1 MKTSFTHRK
10 VALSLLALL
19 GAASFDALAAARGVV
34 YCAGYAGSTQAGG
47 IDTTN
52 QFGVVAVSV
61 MNPNGVNAVDIDR
74 VRVRN
79 AAGAAVETIADDLL
93 ALIPKFG
100 STMLAPVQASALAAT
115 PGPVT
120 IQINWSQSG
129 SSRTEP
135 VFKSLQSLYSAAGAL
150 LGTSITECHA
160 P

>member
-19 GAASFDALAAARGVV
+19 GVASFDALAAARGVV
-34 YCAGYAGSTQAGG
+34 YCSGFAGSTQAGG

-74 VRVRN
+74 VRVRT

-93 ALIPKFG
+93 APIPKNG
-100 STMLAPVQASALAAT
+100 VTVLAPVQASALAAT
-115 PGPVT
+115 PGMVT
-120 IQINWSQSG
+120 IQVNWSQSADN
-129 SSRTEP
+129 RTEP
-135 VFKSLQSLYSAAGAL
+135 EFKALHSLYSSAGAL
-150 LGTSITECHA
+150 IGTSIGQCSA

>member
-34 YCAGYAGSTQAGG
+34 YCSGYAGSTQAGG

-61 MNPNGVNAVDIDR
+61 MNPNGVHAVDIDR
-74 VRVRN
+74 VRVRT
-79 AAGAAVETIADDLL
+79 AAGAAVETIADNLL
-93 ALIPKFG
+93 APIPKNG
-100 STMLAPVQASALAAT
+100 ATVLAPVQGSALAAT
-115 PGPVT
+115 PGMVT
-120 IQINWSQSG
+120 IQVNWSQSG

-135 VFKSLQSLYSAAGAL
+135 VFKTLHSLYSAAGAL
-150 LGTSITECHA
+150 LGTSVAECHA
-160 P
+160 L